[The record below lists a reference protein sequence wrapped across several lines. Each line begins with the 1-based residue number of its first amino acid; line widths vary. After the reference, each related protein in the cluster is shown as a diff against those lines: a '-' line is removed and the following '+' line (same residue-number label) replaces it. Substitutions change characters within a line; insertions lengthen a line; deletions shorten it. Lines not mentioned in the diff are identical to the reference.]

1 MTDTDPPGAR
11 SEPSTA
17 PKLLV
22 VGLGASAG
30 GIQALRTFFSHVPA
44 DSGSAYVVILH
55 LSPDH
60 DSKLAE
66 VLQTSTSIP
75 VTQVTHPVPIEP
87 NHVYVV
93 PPNRRLE
100 ITDGMLTLSEM
111 TQREHRRSP
120 VDIFFRALADA
131 YGARS
136 VCAILSGTG
145 PNGSAGL
152 KRVKE
157 YGGLVLAQSPDEA
170 AYNDMPNN
178 AIATGLVDIVLPAA
192 EMPAR
197 IAEYYGRLR
206 TNVAPAP
213 GMDTTDETDALRE
226 VMTLLRVRT
235 GHDFANYKSGTL
247 LRRLQRRLNVVGLST
262 VSEYARLIRE
272 EPAEAVLLMKDL
284 LISVTHFFRDP
295 DAFTL
300 LEERVIPRLFEGK
313 RADDQIRVWVPAC
326 ATGEEA
332 YSVAMLLAEHAEA

>member
-11 SEPSTA
+11 SETSAA

-93 PPNRRLE
+93 PPNRRLD
-100 ITDGMLTLSEM
+100 ITDGTLTLSEM

-120 VDIFFRALADA
+120 VDVFFRALADA
-131 YGARS
+131 YGTRS

-170 AYNDMPNN
+170 AYDDMPNN
-178 AIATGLVDIVLPAA
+178 AIATGLVDIVAARRRDAGTDRGLLRPSADQRRAGAGDGHDRRDGCAPRGHDVAARPDRSRFRQLQVGHAAAPPAA
-192 EMPAR
+192 PPERRRPVHG
-197 IAEYYGRLR
+197 E
-206 TNVAPAP
+206 
-213 GMDTTDETDALRE
+213 
-226 VMTLLRVRT
+226 RVRAADPR
-235 GHDFANYKSGTL
+235 GAVRGGVADEGSADQRHPL
-247 LRRLQRRLNVVGLST
+247 LSRSRRVHAARGAGDSAAVRGQASRRPDPGLG
-262 VSEYARLIRE
+262 AR
-272 EPAEAVLLMKDL
+272 V
-284 LISVTHFFRDP
+284 RD
-295 DAFTL
+295 
-300 LEERVIPRLFEGK
+300 R
-313 RADDQIRVWVPAC
+313 
-326 ATGEEA
+326 
-332 YSVAMLLAEHAEA
+332 